1 MHIARRRGLGAD
13 IRLLEYLLCSAANRR
28 ICTVIQTPRF
38 SSITGSKARDLKVD
52 KSVRLDVHIKSPSN
66 VHIEWPLEVLL
77 IEGVTPSM
85 RLEYDTH
92 HA

>member
-1 MHIARRRGLGAD
+1 MHCYAD
-13 IRLLEYLLCSAANRR
+13 
-28 ICTVIQTPRF
+28 RF
-38 SSITGSKARDLKVD
+38 SSITGSKTRDLKVD